1 MKETVMSG
9 SITHGKAPQTVQM
22 PFMFRLFFG
31 LFFSASGA
39 LLFTLA
45 FPPYSFWPL
54 AFIWMVPVML
64 AVHRIMPERLSG
76 LAMGVGV
83 GGFFYGYFG
92 AMFEGVLFMQFLPL
106 LIGIMAALMGL
117 RDRLFHARTGY
128 RWFILHGAA
137 VWVGIEMIRGFI
149 PVIGTW
155 GFAAYTLYRLPWI
168 VQPVSIF
175 SIYGM
180 SLLIMLFNYA
190 LAQLLLACMDRRW
203 KFEEKNVPVNPARAI
218 RWAGGVLLLLLVW
231 GGVSMSMYHT
241 PEPDLQVAAVQ
252 PAAIISPEADEE
264 GINKGLQ
271 IIGGLTRQA
280 ADEGARFIV
289 WPEGYL
295 SFDPRKKETSFFMQ
309 LAEETGAYIA
319 IGYIVQTDE
328 GLRNEATV
336 ISPEKEF
343 LGVFG
348 KDHPVAFAGETSIT
362 RGEYPVYDTEI
373 GSLGTIICYDLDFT
387 DTARKVASN
396 GAEVIGVPSADW
408 PAIAHKHYSHVVF
421 RAVENRVS
429 MIKADTAFNSAII
442 DPYGN
447 IIKKHVSPLG
457 DRAVLVGGVPLGSS
471 DTISMRWGDWI
482 GWISLAAMIFF
493 LGMDFYTAFWE
504 KKQRG

>member
-1 MKETVMSG
+1 MKETLTIGTV
-9 SITHGKAPQTVQM
+9 THGKAPQKVEM
-22 PFMFRLFFG
+22 PLMLRLLLG
-31 LFFSASGA
+31 LFLSALGA

-54 AFIWMVPVML
+54 AFIWAVPVML
-64 AVHRIMPERLSG
+64 AVHRVMPERLSG

-83 GGFFYGYFG
+83 GGFFHGYFG
-92 AMFEGVLFMQFLPL
+92 GMFEGILFMQYLPL
-106 LIGIMAALMGL
+106 LIGVIAALMGS
-117 RDRLFHARTGY
+117 RDRPFHARTGY
-128 RWFILHGAA
+128 RWFVLHGAA
-137 VWVGIEMIRGFI
+137 VWVGVEMIRGFI

-155 GFAAYTLYRLPWI
+155 GFAAYTVYQQPWMI
-168 VQPVSIF
+168 QPVSIF

-190 LAQLLLACMDRRW
+190 LAQLLLVWMDRHWR
-203 KFEEKNVPVNPARAI
+203 FAEKDVPVNPARAM
-218 RWAGGVLLLLLVW
+218 RWAGGICLLLLAW
-231 GGVSMSMYHT
+231 GGISLSMYRA

-252 PAAIISPEADEE
+252 PAAIISAEADEE
-264 GINKGLQ
+264 GISKGLE
-271 IIGGLTRQA
+271 IIDDLTRQA
-280 ADEGARFIV
+280 ADDGASFIV
-289 WPEGYL
+289 WPEGFL
-295 SFDPRKKETSFFMQ
+295 SFDPQEKETSFFTQ
-309 LAEETGAYIA
+309 LAEEIGAYIA
-319 IGYIVQTDE
+319 IGYAVQTDE

-336 ISPEKEF
+336 LSPEGKY

-362 RGEYPVYDTEI
+362 RGTYPVYDTEI

-429 MIKADTAFNSAII
+429 MIKADTAFDSAII

-447 IIKKHVSPLG
+447 IINKHVSPVG
-457 DRAVLVGGVPLGSS
+457 DRAVLVEGVPLGSS
-471 DTISMRWGDWI
+471 DTINMRWGDWI

-493 LGMDFYTAFWE
+493 LGMDLYTAF
-504 KKQRG
+504 R